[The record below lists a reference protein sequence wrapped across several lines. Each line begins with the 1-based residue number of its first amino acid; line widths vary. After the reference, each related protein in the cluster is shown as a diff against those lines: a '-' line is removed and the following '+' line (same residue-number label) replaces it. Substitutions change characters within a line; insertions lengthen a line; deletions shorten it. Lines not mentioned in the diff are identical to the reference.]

1 MEPSQGSPFDGSSPF
16 HSGTFKQGGIM
27 ARTWCKIS
35 GIVLILVGIAGF
47 VRPDLLGMHL
57 TPIHNAVHL
66 LSGLIAV
73 AVGFAGSFSASR
85 AFCLTF
91 GAIYLLLGVLGFAAP
106 QVVARLL
113 QAHAGGLGPDN
124 VVHVVLGAAFLIFG
138 LMQAAPLPAQVA
150 SRSSR

>member
-1 MEPSQGSPFDGSSPF
+1 
-16 HSGTFKQGGIM
+16 M

-57 TPIHNAVHL
+57 TPIHNMVHL

-73 AVGFAGSFSASR
+73 AVGFAGSFSAAR

-91 GAIYLLLGVLGFAAP
+91 GAIYLLLGILGMAAP
-106 QVVARLL
+106 QVVARIL
-113 QAHAGGLGPDN
+113 QTHAAGLGPDN
-124 VVHVVLGAAFLIFG
+124 VVHLVLGAAFLIFG
-138 LMQAAPLPAQVA
+138 LLQGAALPAQVV

>member
-1 MEPSQGSPFDGSSPF
+1 
-16 HSGTFKQGGIM
+16 M

-35 GIVLILVGIAGF
+35 GIALILVGIAGF

-73 AVGFAGSFSASR
+73 AVGFAGSFSAAR

-91 GAIYLLLGVLGFAAP
+91 GTIYLLLGILGFAAP

-124 VVHVVLGAAFLIFG
+124 VVHLVLGAAFLIFG
-138 LMQAAPLPAQVA
+138 LLHAAALAGQVA
-150 SRSSR
+150 SGSHR